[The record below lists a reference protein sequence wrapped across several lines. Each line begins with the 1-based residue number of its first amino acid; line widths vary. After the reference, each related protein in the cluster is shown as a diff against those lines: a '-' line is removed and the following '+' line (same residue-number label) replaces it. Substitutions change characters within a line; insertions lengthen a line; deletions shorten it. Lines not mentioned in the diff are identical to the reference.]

1 MATGGRAA
9 VGSGSAAIWKVTFE
23 KDGPP
28 AGTGGIFFRSKD
40 LSGSAWYMYSPCAD
54 TIPIEGAPGDTVR

>member
-9 VGSGSAAIWKVTFE
+9 AGSGSAAIWKVTFE

-40 LSGSAWYMYSPCAD
+40 LSGSAWYR
-54 TIPIEGAPGDTVR
+54 GAPGDTVR